1 MQGKLRAERK
11 LAGAVSFGLT
21 LSLSLSAAA
30 NDSLSAAS
38 LVADS
43 GSLASI
49 NAAPSDASSII
60 ARWRDYA
67 LSGVTPD
74 FSWADRAESKPQP
87 PSVLD
92 NLASASSV
100 SSSTV
105 VWHSDATRT
114 DLRVGLAGDNLPENR
129 AFSSSSVRGTLLP
142 QGATSTHRD
151 LIAPTLEQR
160 WGSQGIWGVSGVLAY
175 QRHTSLGFG
184 IYEMRAENTYGSNA
198 AAYGTGLG
206 LGVANALSDSLRW
219 SLGFRSKIAVDDY
232 NRSMGVYSQPGVYDI
247 PGSVRVGLA
256 YALSPRQS
264 LDLRAERIQYSA
276 TTPFVGLAPPS
287 RVGAGCSSDGN
298 VNSIYAQRDLS
309 VYSLGWTWH
318 GAEYGDWQLRYSTR
332 EQPLP
337 ASDALYQALKYRLSN
352 YSLALSFGKTL
363 GKYSELKLAASYAP
377 TEYIFG
383 AMNGFSS
390 RSGGNQTELEALYLV
405 HF

>member
-1 MQGKLRAERK
+1 MQGKFRAEQK
-11 LAGAVSFGLT
+11 LARVVSFGLT

-38 LVADS
+38 FIADS
-43 GSLASI
+43 GSLALT
-49 NAAPSDASSII
+49 NAAPSDASTII

-74 FSWADRAESKPQP
+74 FSWADHAAAKPQP

-92 NLASASSV
+92 NLASTSSMSSSV
-100 SSSTV
+100 V
-105 VWHSDATRT
+105 LWHNDATRT
-114 DLRVGLAGDNLPENR
+114 DLRVGVTGNNLPENR
-129 AFSSSSVRGTLLP
+129 AFSSSSVRGTLL
-142 QGATSTHRD
+142 QSATSTHRD
-151 LIAPTLEQR
+151 LVAPTLEQR
-160 WGSQGIWGVSGVLAY
+160 WGNQGIWGVSGVLAY

-184 IYEMRAENTYGSNA
+184 IYEMRANNTYGSNA

-219 SLGFRSKIAVDDY
+219 SVGFRSKIAVDDY
-232 NRSMGVYSQPGVYDI
+232 NRAMGVYSQPGVYDI
-247 PGSVRVGLA
+247 PGSVRVDLA
-256 YALSPRQS
+256 YALSPSQS

-276 TTPFVGLAPPS
+276 TTPFVGLSPPS
-287 RVGAGCSSDGN
+287 RVGAGGSGDGN

-363 GKYSELKLAASYAP
+363 GKYSELKFAASYAP

>member
-1 MQGKLRAERK
+1 MQGKFRAERK

-38 LVADS
+38 LIADS
-43 GSLASI
+43 GSFASI
-49 NAAPSDASSII
+49 NASPSDASSII

-74 FSWADRAESKPQP
+74 FSWADHAETKSQP
-87 PSVLD
+87 PNVLD
-92 NLASASSV
+92 NLASTSAV
-100 SSSTV
+100 SSSAV
-105 VWHSDATRT
+105 VWHNDATRT
-114 DLRVGLAGDNLPENR
+114 DLRVGLSGENLPENR
-129 AFSSSSVRGTLLP
+129 AFTSSSVRGTLLP
-142 QGATSTHRD
+142 EGGASAHRD
-151 LIAPTLEQR
+151 LVSPTLEQR
-160 WGSQGIWGVSGVLAY
+160 WGNQGIWGVSGILAY

-184 IYEMRAENTYGSNA
+184 IYEMRGENTYGGNA

-219 SLGFRSKIAVDDY
+219 SAGFRSKIAVDDY
-232 NRSMGVYSQPGVYDI
+232 NRSMGVYAQPGIYDI
-247 PGSVRVGLA
+247 PGSYRLGLA
-256 YALSPRQS
+256 YAVSPSQT

-276 TTPFVGLAPPS
+276 TTPFVGFAPPS
-287 RVGAGCSSDGN
+287 RVGAGGDGTA
-298 VNSIYAQRDLS
+298 NSIYAQRDLS

-318 GAEYGDWQLRYSTR
+318 GAEYGEWQLRYSTR

-363 GKYSELKLAASYAP
+363 GKYSELRLAASYAP

>member
-1 MQGKLRAERK
+1 MQGKFRAKQK
-11 LAGAVSFGLT
+11 LARAVSFGLT

-38 LVADS
+38 LIADS
-43 GSLASI
+43 GSLASK
-49 NAAPSDASSII
+49 NATPSDASTII

-74 FSWADRAESKPQP
+74 FSWADHAETKSQP

-92 NLASASSV
+92 NLASNSAV
-100 SSSTV
+100 SSSTI
-105 VWHSDATRT
+105 VWHNDATRT
-114 DLRVGLAGDNLPENR
+114 DLRIGVSGDNLPEDR

-142 QGATSTHRD
+142 ESASSAHRD
-151 LIAPTLEQR
+151 LISPTLEQR
-160 WGSQGIWGVSGVLAY
+160 WGNQGIWGVSGILAY

-184 IYEMRAENTYGSNA
+184 IYEMRGENTYGSSA

-206 LGVANALSDSLRW
+206 LSVANALNESLRW
-219 SLGFRSKIAVDDY
+219 SAGFRSKIAVDDY
-232 NRSMGVYSQPGVYDI
+232 NRSMGVYVQPGVYDI
-247 PGSVRVGLA
+247 PSSYRLGLA
-256 YALSPRQS
+256 YTVSTRQT

-276 TTPFVGLAPPS
+276 TTPFVGFAPPS
-287 RVGAGCSSDGN
+287 RVGAGGDGTA
-298 VNSIYAQRDLS
+298 NSIYAQRDLT

-318 GAEYGDWQLRYSTR
+318 GAELGDWQLRYSTR

-337 ASDALYQALKYRLSN
+337 ASDALYHALKYRLSN
-352 YSLALSFGKTL
+352 YSLALSFGKMI
-363 GKYSELKLAASYAP
+363 GKYSELRVAASYAP